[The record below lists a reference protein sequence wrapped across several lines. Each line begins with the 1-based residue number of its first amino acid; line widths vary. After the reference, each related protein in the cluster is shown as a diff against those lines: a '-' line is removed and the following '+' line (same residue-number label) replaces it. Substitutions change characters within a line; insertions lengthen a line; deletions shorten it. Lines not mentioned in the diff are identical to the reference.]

1 MPVIDHFTFGIV
13 TPLLAYAISCTG
25 AATGL
30 ACTSRARA
38 ASGGTRA
45 AWLVFGAIAL
55 GGTGIWVMHFVAMLG
70 FSASGVNIRYDVP
83 QTLLSAA
90 IAIVVVGA
98 GLFITELGKRKLPAM
113 LIGGALAGAGVAA
126 MHYMGMEAMKMSA
139 EVVYNPVFVIAS
151 VIIAIVAATAALW
164 CTVHIRGTLATIVA
178 TLVMGLAVTG
188 MHYTGMAGVS
198 VINPVNNVPAG
209 ASTMQLLVPLVMAH
223 PRHRPLAHRG
233 RAAHPGRVREPAQG
247 AQRAGPAFRERPA
260 GPAAGSRAVRAD
272 TPRALTLGSSS
283 HGAPGPLVGSG
294 APTFPGGP
302 APAPARCDRTHVPLA
317 RLMT

>member
-70 FSASGVNIRYDVP
+70 FSASGVTIRYDVP
-83 QTLLSAA
+83 ETLLSAA

-126 MHYMGMEAMKMSA
+126 MHYMGMEAMEMSA
-139 EVVYNPVFVIAS
+139 EVVYNPVYVIAS
-151 VIIAIVAATAALW
+151 IVIAVVAATAALW

-198 VINPVNNVPAG
+198 VINPINNVPAG
-209 ASTMQLLVPLVMAH
+209 ASTMQLLVPLVMAVSVVTFLLILGIGLW
-223 PRHRPLAHRG
+223 PTEDELRTQAEFENRLKAHSEQGQRFENVQQDLQ
-233 RAAHPGRVREPAQG
+233 PGPAQF
-247 AQRAGPAFRERPA
+247 AQ
-260 GPAAGSRAVRAD
+260 
-272 TPRALTLGSSS
+272 THRAL
-283 HGAPGPLVGSG
+283 
-294 APTFPGGP
+294 
-302 APAPARCDRTHVPLA
+302 
-317 RLMT
+317 

>member
-1 MPVIDHFTFGIV
+1 MPVIDHFTFGVV

-70 FSASGVNIRYDVP
+70 FSASGVTIRYNIP
-83 QTLLSAA
+83 ETLLSAA

-113 LIGGALAGAGVAA
+113 LVGGALAGAGVAA
-126 MHYMGMEAMKMSA
+126 MHYMGMEAMEMSA
-139 EVVYNPVFVIAS
+139 QVTYNSTFVIAS
-151 VIIAIVAATAALW
+151 VVIAVVAATAALW

-198 VINPVNNVPAG
+198 VINPVDNVPPG
-209 ASTMQLLVPLVMAH
+209 ASTMQLLVPLVMAVSVVTFLLILGIGLW
-223 PRHRPLAHRG
+223 PTEDELRTQAEFENRLKAHGQQG
-233 RAAHPGRVREPAQG
+233 RRFENVQQDLQPGPAQF
-247 AQRAGPAFRERPA
+247 AQGHRAR
-260 GPAAGSRAVRAD
+260 
-272 TPRALTLGSSS
+272 
-283 HGAPGPLVGSG
+283 
-294 APTFPGGP
+294 
-302 APAPARCDRTHVPLA
+302 
-317 RLMT
+317 

>member
-55 GGTGIWVMHFVAMLG
+55 GGTGIWVMHFIAMLG
-70 FSASGVNIRYDVP
+70 FSASGVTIRYDVP
-83 QTLLSAA
+83 ETLLSAA

-98 GLFITELGKRKLPAM
+98 GLFITELGMRKLPAM
-113 LIGGALAGAGVAA
+113 LVGGALAGAGVAA
-126 MHYMGMEAMKMSA
+126 MHYMGMEAMEMSA
-139 EVVYNPVFVIAS
+139 EVVYNPVYVIAS
-151 VIIAIVAATAALW
+151 IVIAVVAATAALW

-198 VINPVNNVPAG
+198 VINPINNVPAG
-209 ASTMQLLVPLVMAH
+209 ASTMQLLVPLVMAVSVVTFLLILGIGLW
-223 PRHRPLAHRG
+223 PTEDELRTQAEFENRLKAHSEQGQRFENVQQELQ
-233 RAAHPGRVREPAQG
+233 PGPAQF
-247 AQRAGPAFRERPA
+247 AQ
-260 GPAAGSRAVRAD
+260 
-272 TPRALTLGSSS
+272 THRAL
-283 HGAPGPLVGSG
+283 
-294 APTFPGGP
+294 
-302 APAPARCDRTHVPLA
+302 
-317 RLMT
+317 

>member
-70 FSASGVNIRYDVP
+70 FSASGVTIRYNIP
-83 QTLLSAA
+83 ETLLSAA

-113 LIGGALAGAGVAA
+113 LVGGALAGAGVAA
-126 MHYMGMEAMKMSA
+126 MHYMGMEAMEMSA
-139 EVVYNPVFVIAS
+139 EVVYNPVYVIAS
-151 VIIAIVAATAALW
+151 IVIAVVAATAALW

-198 VINPVNNVPAG
+198 VINPINNVPAG
-209 ASTMQLLVPLVMAH
+209 ASTMQLLVPLVMAVSVVTFLLILGIGLW
-223 PRHRPLAHRG
+223 PTEDELRTQAEFENRLKAHSEQG
-233 RAAHPGRVREPAQG
+233 RRFENVQQDLQPGPAQFAQTHRVR
-247 AQRAGPAFRERPA
+247 
-260 GPAAGSRAVRAD
+260 
-272 TPRALTLGSSS
+272 
-283 HGAPGPLVGSG
+283 
-294 APTFPGGP
+294 
-302 APAPARCDRTHVPLA
+302 
-317 RLMT
+317 

>member
-70 FSASGVNIRYDVP
+70 FSASGVTIRYNIP
-83 QTLLSAA
+83 ETLLSAA

-126 MHYMGMEAMKMSA
+126 MHYMGMEAMEMSA
-139 EVVYNPVFVIAS
+139 EVVYNPVYVIAS
-151 VIIAIVAATAALW
+151 IVIAVVAATAALW

-198 VINPVNNVPAG
+198 VINPINNVPAG
-209 ASTMQLLVPLVMAH
+209 ASTMQLLVPLVMAVSVVTFLLILGIGLW
-223 PRHRPLAHRG
+223 PTEDELRTQAEFENRLKAHSEQGQRFENVQQDLQ
-233 RAAHPGRVREPAQG
+233 PGPAQF
-247 AQRAGPAFRERPA
+247 AQ
-260 GPAAGSRAVRAD
+260 
-272 TPRALTLGSSS
+272 THRAL
-283 HGAPGPLVGSG
+283 
-294 APTFPGGP
+294 
-302 APAPARCDRTHVPLA
+302 
-317 RLMT
+317 